1 MFLMFQQAPSKN
13 RKFNEALYDRNTMI
27 CKDCHRT
34 LDYSQWK
41 MKKKTFIQN
50 FLKFNFLIE

>member
-13 RKFNEALYDRNTMI
+13 HKFNEAFYDRNTMI

-41 MKKKTFIQN
+41 MKKKTFIQK
-50 FLKFNFLIE
+50 LP